1 MLTVLEDVKNK
12 VLSLDKDLITYWE
25 DVIAT
30 GINKSLLTYVE
41 LTPQIRWKWR
51 MNLRGLLIAEFS
63 IPEIYVYPNI
73 RVNNLTNYDFNSGKV
88 LSLDGIYLIDS
99 DFIEKKYEDYLVKYK
114 R

>member
-73 RVNNLTNYDFNSGKV
+73 RVNNLTNYDFNSDKV